1 MTSSMAPP
9 RAVIF
14 DMDGTLIDNMAF
26 HNQAWVTLARKLG
39 LTLTAEDFQT
49 NYAGRKNE
57 EILPALLG
65 RPLSHEELSRLAE
78 EKESHYRT
86 LYRPH
91 LKLLPGAE
99 AFITRLR
106 EARLPI
112 AVATAAPHGNRELVL
127 DGLGIR
133 ALFTRVV
140 GAEEVTRGKP
150 APDIFLAAAKAL
162 GVEPSACLA
171 FEDAILGVISA
182 RDAGMPVVGL
192 TTTTSAEQLREA
204 GARWI
209 APDFTA
215 LPPELDALVFGRAA

>member
-1 MTSSMAPP
+1 MAPL
-9 RAVIF
+9 RAVVF
-14 DMDGTLIDNMAF
+14 DMDGTLVDNMAF
-26 HNQAWVTLARKLG
+26 HNEAWVSLARKLG
-39 LTLTAEDFQT
+39 VSLTAEDFQT
-49 NYAGRKNE
+49 RFAGRKNE
-57 EILPALLG
+57 EILPVLLG
-65 RPLSHEELSRLAE
+65 RSLSHEELTRLAE

-91 LKLLPGAE
+91 LKLHRGAE
-99 AFITRLR
+99 AFIARLR
-106 EARLPI
+106 EARVPMAI
-112 AVATAAPHGNRELVL
+112 ATAAPQGNRELVL

-133 ALFTRVV
+133 PLFARIV

-150 APDIFLAAAKAL
+150 SPDIFLAAAKAL

-209 APDFTA
+209 IPDFTA
-215 LPPELDALVFGRAA
+215 LPPELEALLFSRAA

>member
-1 MTSSMAPP
+1 MAPL
-9 RAVIF
+9 RAVVF
-14 DMDGTLIDNMAF
+14 DMDGTLVDNMAF
-26 HNQAWVTLARKLG
+26 HNEAWVSLARKLG
-39 LTLTAEDFQT
+39 VSLTAEDFQT
-49 NYAGRKNE
+49 RFAGRKNE

-65 RPLSHEELSRLAE
+65 RSLSHEELTRLAE

-86 LYRPH
+86 LYRTH
-91 LKLLPGAE
+91 LKLHRGAE
-99 AFITRLR
+99 AFIARLR
-106 EARLPI
+106 EARVPMAI
-112 AVATAAPHGNRELVL
+112 ATAAPHGNRELVL

-133 ALFTRVV
+133 HLFSRIV

-150 APDIFLAAAKAL
+150 SPDIFLAAAKAL

-182 RDAGMPVVGL
+182 RDAGMTVVGL

-209 APDFTA
+209 VPDFTA
-215 LPPELDALVFGRAA
+215 LPPELEAHLFSRAA